1 MAKTAKELI
10 RSRKSVRTFDGNP
23 LSEADRRE
31 LADYVAGLT
40 NPFAVPVTF
49 RLLNAKEYG
58 LSSPVIVGE
67 SEYLAAKTEKV
78 PHFEVAF
85 GYSFEKACL
94 YAHSRGIGTVMLAAS
109 LNRSAFEKALDVKEN
124 EVMPVASP
132 VGYPAKKKS
141 VRETLMRKG
150 LKADERKPF
159 EKLFF
164 RGNFAQA
171 LSKEDAGVFAE
182 ALDLVR
188 FAPSAANGQPWRAVV
203 CGDKVHFYEAK
214 TMKDSPLGD
223 VQKVDIGI
231 ALAHFDLVLNEEGV
245 SGKYV
250 FQDPRL
256 AAPEKLHYIVTFPA
270 EGAQCNK

>member
-1 MAKTAKELI
+1 MNKTAKELI
-10 RSRKSVRTFDGNP
+10 LSRKSVRTFDGKP
-23 LSEADRRE
+23 LSKADRRDLE
-31 LADYVAGLT
+31 KYISGLT
-40 NPFAVPVTF
+40 NPFDIPVTF
-49 RLLNAKEYG
+49 SLLNAKEYG

-67 SEYLAAKTEKV
+67 KEYLAAKAEKV
-78 PHFEVAF
+78 PNFEIAF
-85 GYSFEKACL
+85 GYCFEKACL
-94 YAHSRGIGTVMLAAS
+94 YARSLGIGTVMLAAS
-109 LNRSAFEKALDVKEN
+109 LNRPAFEKAIDVKEN

-132 VGYPAKKKS
+132 VGYSAKKKS

-150 LKADERKPF
+150 LKADDRKPF

-164 RGNFAQA
+164 RESFEQE
-171 LSKEDAGVFAE
+171 LCKDDAGNFAE
-182 ALDLVR
+182 ALDLAR

-231 ALAHFDLVLNEEGV
+231 ALAHFDMVLNEEGV

-250 FQDPRL
+250 FQDPGL
-256 AAPEKLHYIVTFPA
+256 NAPKKTHYIVTFVIA
-270 EGAQCNK
+270 

>member
-1 MAKTAKELI
+1 MTKTAKELI
-10 RSRKSVRTFDGNP
+10 LSRKSVRTFDGDP
-23 LSEADRRE
+23 LSEADRRD
-31 LADYVAGLT
+31 LNDYVSGLA
-40 NPFAVPVTF
+40 NPFGVPVTF
-49 RLLNAKEYG
+49 KLLNAKEYG

-67 SEYLAAKTEKV
+67 KEYLAAKAEKA
-78 PHFEVAF
+78 PNFEIAF
-85 GYSFEKACL
+85 GYCFEKACL
-94 YAHSRGIGTVMLAAS
+94 YARSRGIGTVMLAAS
-109 LNRSAFEKALDVKEN
+109 LNRSAFEKAMDIKEN

-150 LKADERKPF
+150 LKADDRKPI

-164 RGNFAQA
+164 RDNFEQE
-171 LSKEDAGVFAE
+171 LRKDDAGDFAE

-231 ALAHFDLVLNEEGV
+231 ALAHFDMVLNEQGV
-245 SGKYV
+245 SGKYI
-250 FQDPRL
+250 FRDPGL
-256 AAPEKLHYIVTFPA
+256 TAPEKFHYIVTFV
-270 EGAQCNK
+270 CL

>member
-1 MAKTAKELI
+1 MNKTAKELI
-10 RSRKSVRTFDGNP
+10 LSRKSVRTFDGKP
-23 LSEADRRE
+23 LSEADRRDLE
-31 LADYVAGLT
+31 NYISGLT
-40 NPFAVPVTF
+40 NPFDMPVTF
-49 RLLNAKEYG
+49 SLLNAKEYG

-67 SEYLAAKTEKV
+67 KEYLAAKAERV
-78 PHFEVAF
+78 PNFEIAF
-85 GYSFEKACL
+85 GYCFEKACL
-94 YAHSRGIGTVMLAAS
+94 YARSLGIGTVMLAAS
-109 LNRSAFEKALDVKEN
+109 LNRPAFEKAIDVKEN

-150 LKADERKPF
+150 LKADDRKPF

-164 RGNFAQA
+164 RESFEQE
-171 LSKEDAGVFAE
+171 LCKDDAGNFAE
-182 ALDLVR
+182 ALDLAR

-231 ALAHFDLVLNEEGV
+231 ALAHFDMVLNEEGV
-245 SGKYV
+245 NGKYI
-250 FQDPRL
+250 FQDPGL
-256 AAPEKLHYIVTFPA
+256 TAPEKTHYIVTFVSV
-270 EGAQCNK
+270 